1 MCTGNKLMY
10 ARVIRSESWLVV
22 VEKVI
27 FIEELIDTV
36 KDQFFKDFKQ
46 IGKRD
51 TGR

>member
-1 MCTGNKLMY
+1 MQEPFWPEYGFF
-10 ARVIRSESWLVV
+10 V

-27 FIEELIDTV
+27 FTEKLIDTV
-36 KDQFFKDFKQ
+36 KYQFFKVFRA